1 MRKSGTRREDLLTTE
16 EELQRMWILRRL
28 LDSMEDLQA
37 IEFLVDRIKTTK
49 TNDEFFQSMKK
60 R

>member
-1 MRKSGTRREDLLTTE
+1 
-16 EELQRMWILRRL
+16 MWILRKL